1 MSRQKERKCRAVR
14 KKVTTRPRVAAA
26 LEAAGIS
33 CKQIPNVFDRRRH
46 AWEYQETP
54 EARRVIDAALAEIEA
69 EKAGAAE

>member
-1 MSRQKERKCRAVR
+1 MSMR

-33 CKQIPNVFDRRRH
+33 CKQIPNVFDRSRH

-54 EARRVIDAALAEIEA
+54 EARRVVAAALAEIEA
-69 EKAGAAE
+69 EKAGAVK